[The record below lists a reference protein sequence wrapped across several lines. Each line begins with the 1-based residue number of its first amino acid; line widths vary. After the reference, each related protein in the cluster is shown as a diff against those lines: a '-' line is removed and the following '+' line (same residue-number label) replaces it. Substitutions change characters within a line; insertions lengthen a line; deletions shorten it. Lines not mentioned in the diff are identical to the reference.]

1 MSQSLLTNSALECK
15 VAQTGGATLLKMN
28 FSDAT
33 CTFQGATSGTKVKLA
48 NISDPTNSSDA
59 ANKGY
64 IDSQIS
70 GMQLGL
76 AWKNSVRVRSTQNLN
91 ATYSSGTLTASE
103 NGQLP
108 DVDGV
113 SLQLDD
119 RVLVLNQTDAAH
131 NGIYKVGSLGAADA
145 KWYLDRTSDA
155 NALTGA
161 GDLRRAAT
169 YVEEG
174 TLYIG
179 RGYVQSAD
187 ISTLGTDD
195 VVFSQIAQISEI
207 SANDGLIQSGRNIMV
222 NTDQNRGISIIS
234 DKVGIIDKGVKT
246 QLIDDLAVDTA
257 QIKDNAIIPQK
268 LQAACINNANKFA
281 GEVVD
286 NNALAAD
293 AVSAV
298 KIASNAVEERHIKD
312 SNITRQKIADDAVNA
327 DKLATDAVINDAIE
341 DGAVTSSK
349 IASGQVKSNN
359 IGSGECKNINID
371 ALAITHD
378 KIASNAVTSNKIL
391 AQNVTTDKLNQTVGA
406 EAVTENCIRDNAVSH
421 DKLAAN
427 AVEADNIKSGEIQ
440 EVHFSDGCVS
450 ERTLGVFNSLSV
462 NGPITATSFIAGGST
477 AGQTAMGLCR
487 SVMTKVSFD
496 NASFP
501 VTNDY
506 SNLPNDNA
514 CIQFAYNDD
523 IAAAFVTYVTAF
535 QTDGTVNE
543 VEAIMKVRYYKN
555 DGSQV
560 LETEEHEF
568 DHFAF
573 QTGQDQFYPEGSQSV
588 IVKQSSGGNDKRIG
602 KIWVQV
608 KKNQSGSVVV
618 PQGADF
624 NLISIVVADDSAAT
638 TISY

>member
-15 VAQTGGATLLKMN
+15 QTTGGNNTLLKMN

-33 CTFQGATSGTKVKLA
+33 CTYQGATSGTKVKLA

-59 ANKGY
+59 ATKNYVDG
-64 IDSQIS
+64 QLS

-76 AWKNSVRVRSTQNLN
+76 AWKDSVRVRTTANLD
-91 ATYSSGTLTASE
+91 ATYASGTLTASE

-108 DVDGV
+108 DIDGV

-119 RVLVLNQTDAAH
+119 RILLLNQSQGAH

-145 KWYLDRTSDA
+145 KWYLDRTADA

-161 GDLRRAAT
+161 GDIRRAAT

-174 TLYIG
+174 TLYSA

-222 NTDQNRGISIIS
+222 HTDETRGISIIS
-234 DKVGIIDKGVKT
+234 DKVGIVDKGVT
-246 QLIDDLAVDTA
+246 RNLVSDSCIDSLQLR
-257 QIKDNAIIPQK
+257 DNSIIPSK

-298 KIASNAVEERHIKD
+298 KIASNSVEERHIKD
-312 SNITRQKIADDAVNA
+312 SNVTRQKIADDAINA
-327 DKLATDAVINDAIE
+327 DKLATDSVTNDAIE

-349 IASGQVKSNN
+349 IAAGQVKSTN

-378 KIASNAVTSNKIL
+378 KIASNSVTSNKIL

-406 EAVTENCIRDNAVSH
+406 EAVTENTIRDNAVSH
-421 DKLAAN
+421 SKLAAN

-450 ERTLGVFNSLSV
+450 ERTLGTFNSLSV
-462 NGPITATSFIAGGST
+462 NGPISATSFIAGGST
-477 AGQTAMGLCR
+477 AGQTAMSLCR

-501 VTNDY
+501 LTNDY

-514 CIQFAYNDD
+514 CIQFSYNDD
-523 IAAAFVTYVTAF
+523 IAAAFVTWVSAF

-543 VEAIMKVRYYKN
+543 VECIMKVRYYKN
-555 DGSQV
+555 DGSQT
-560 LETEEHEF
+560 LETDEHVF
-568 DHFAF
+568 DHFEF
-573 QTGQDQFYPEGSQSV
+573 QTGQDQYYPEGSQSV
-588 IVKQSSGGNDKRIG
+588 IVKQSSGSNDKRIG

-618 PQGADF
+618 PQGADL
-624 NLISIVVADDSAAT
+624 NIISIVVADDSAAT